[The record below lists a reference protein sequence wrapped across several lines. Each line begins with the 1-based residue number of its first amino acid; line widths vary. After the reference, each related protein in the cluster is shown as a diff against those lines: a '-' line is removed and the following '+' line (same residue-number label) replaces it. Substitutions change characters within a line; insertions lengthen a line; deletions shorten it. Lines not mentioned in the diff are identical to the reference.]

1 MMSIKKTFPK
11 ISVVT
16 IVYNDVNNIEATIL
30 SVLLQDYPN
39 IEYIVIDG
47 GSTDGTVNIIEKYSN
62 KIRYWISERDNGIY
76 DAMNKGIK
84 QATGEWIN
92 FMNSGDRFY
101 NKNSISDVFKKCLS
115 DSVDVVYGYQIHNFS
130 YGQYVR
136 KRIDLSFFSSLMPIG
151 HASSF
156 VKMDIMK
163 EYMFDT
169 SFKVAADYNFFYNL
183 FITDHKFYFVEVI
196 VSVFE
201 ASNGISSKNEILTL
215 KETSII
221 NGSYKSFSYYMKI
234 ISVILRSYI
243 KRLISVINPK
253 INLVV
258 KRRKRNN
265 NIEYIQLKTFLN
277 NIYAKDFDNNS
288 SI

>member
-221 NGSYKSFSYYMKI
+221 NGSYKSSSYYMKI